1 MDNNI
6 VVVDSLMGQG
16 KTSWAIQ
23 YMDSHPEENFIYIA
37 PLLSEDKDCG
47 EYE

>member
-23 YMDSHPEENFIYIA
+23 YMDSHPEENFITSQPETQY
-37 PLLSEDKDCG
+37 LLG
-47 EYE
+47 AW